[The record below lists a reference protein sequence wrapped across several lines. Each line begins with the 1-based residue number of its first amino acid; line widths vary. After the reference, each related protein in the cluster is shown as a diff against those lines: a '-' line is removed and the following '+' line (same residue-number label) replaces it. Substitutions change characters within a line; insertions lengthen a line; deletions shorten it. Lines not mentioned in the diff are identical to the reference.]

1 MGRQRDHLGLDDGE
15 LEHGWAGAVEIDAE
29 RPNTGLGPDPS
40 FRKWAMLGI
49 GGAGVLTAALVLLS
63 NRDAMPVEADE
74 PTPSDAPVV
83 SPVVSEVEPAPTPV
97 EPAIVEPKTALA
109 IAPTP
114 TIVNRPETAPV
125 HKAPPPPRVEPPDPA
140 ATTFANGS
148 RAAAQPKPPA
158 VAPKPMPEPTPKPT
172 PAPKPAPA
180 EAPEQLEGEPLPSL
194 APESDELPNVEG
206 WDDADEAAREEA
218 PS

>member
-1 MGRQRDHLGLDDGE
+1 VGRQRDHLGLDGGE

-29 RPNTGLGPDPS
+29 RPNTGLGSDS
-40 FRKWAMLGI
+40 GFRKWAVVGI
-49 GGAGVLTAALVLLS
+49 AGAGVLTAALVLLS
-63 NRDAMPVEADE
+63 NRDATPVDAVES
-74 PTPSDAPVV
+74 TPSDP
-83 SPVVSEVEPAPTPV
+83 PVVSEVEPAPTPV
-97 EPAIVEPKTALA
+97 EPTIVEPVTTLA

-114 TIVNRPETAPV
+114 TVVNRPEAAPV

-148 RAAAQPKPPA
+148 PAAAQPKPPA
-158 VAPKPMPEPTPKPT
+158 AAPKPTPATTPTPA

-194 APESDELPNVEG
+194 APEPDELPNVEG